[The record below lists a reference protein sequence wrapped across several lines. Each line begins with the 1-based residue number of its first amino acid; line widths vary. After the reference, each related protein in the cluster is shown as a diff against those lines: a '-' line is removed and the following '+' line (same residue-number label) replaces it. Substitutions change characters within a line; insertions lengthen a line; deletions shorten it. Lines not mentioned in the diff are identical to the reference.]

1 MLDFHF
7 FFKYFASK
15 IISCP
20 KHFVVTKIDSWGCT
34 PQKLFSKTVIG
45 SYDKMRGKG
54 YMCGWRINECINK
67 VNIFK

>member
-34 PQKLFSKTVIG
+34 PQKLFSK
-45 SYDKMRGKG
+45 MRGKG
-54 YMCGWRINECINK
+54 YMCAWGINECINK